1 MENNKSNYSLD
12 IEKKSPHDID
22 DELEKKILISKKYKK
37 NDGAGISDDEQHDI
51 DDESDDDINQ
61 DNSDIDDDDDND
73 DNDDGDDDDN
83 DIEQNNEIDIENKQ
97 QNNEALDDI
106 NYISENPDYNN
117 NLDILYNNI
126 NLQKIDAELKE
137 NYIENFHSECL
148 NIDKNELDK
157 LSKVTRD
164 NTNNIVDE
172 FHKTISIMTKYE
184 KTRIL
189 GIRTKQLN
197 NGNIPYVSIDESL
210 NNNYLIAL
218 KELNEKRLPFII
230 KRPMP
235 NNKFE
240 YWKLTDLEIL

>member
-1 MENNKSNYSLD
+1 MENIKTDYSSD
-12 IEKKSPHDID
+12 VEKKPFYELD
-22 DELEKKILISKKYKK
+22 DEVDKKLLIAKKNKKI
-37 NDGAGISDDEQHDI
+37 DVPGISDDEQDDI
-51 DDESDDDINQ
+51 DDDFDEDLNNGDT
-61 DNSDIDDDDDND
+61 DIDDDDD
-73 DNDDGDDDDN
+73 DDDD
-83 DIEQNNEIDIENKQ
+83 IEQLDEIDPENKEV
-97 QNNEALDDI
+97 NNDVLDNI
-106 NYISENPDYNN
+106 NYISENVDYNSN
-117 NLDILYNNI
+117 FELLYNNI
-126 NLQKIDAELKE
+126 NLQKIDSELKD

-148 NIDKNELDK
+148 NINKSELDK

-164 NTNNIVDE
+164 NNNNIVDE

-197 NGNIPYVSIDESL
+197 NGNIPYVSFDEGL

-240 YWKLTDLEIL
+240 YWKIQDLEIL

>member
-1 MENNKSNYSLD
+1 MDNEIKIFYSKYEPVNIDVLKNKKIIAFAGIGNPENFFNLLRDYDVNIIEELKFPDHYNYS
-12 IEKKSPHDID
+12 E
-22 DELEKKILISKKYKK
+22 
-37 NDGAGISDDEQHDI
+37 
-51 DDESDDDINQ
+51 
-61 DNSDIDDDDDND
+61 
-73 DNDDGDDDDN
+73 
-83 DIEQNNEIDIENKQ
+83 
-97 QNNEALDDI
+97 
-106 NYISENPDYNN
+106 
-117 NLDILYNNI
+117 
-126 NLQKIDAELKE
+126 
-137 NYIENFHSECL
+137 
-148 NIDKNELDK
+148 NELDK

-197 NGNIPYVSIDESL
+197 NGNIPYVSVDEGL

>member
-1 MENNKSNYSLD
+1 MENIKSNYSLD
-12 IEKKSPHDID
+12 IEKKPFEGIDD
-22 DELEKKILISKKYKK
+22 DELEKKMLISKKNKK
-37 NDGAGISDDEQHDI
+37 NDGAGISDDEQDVI
-51 DDESDDDINQ
+51 DDESEEDINP
-61 DNSDIDDDDDND
+61 DDSDIDDDDN
-73 DNDDGDDDDN
+73 DDDN
-83 DIEQNNEIDIENKQ
+83 DIEQFDEIDIENKE

-106 NYISENPDYNN
+106 NYISENVDYNN

-126 NLQKIDAELKE
+126 NLQKIDAELKD

-157 LSKVTRD
+157 LTKVTRD
-164 NTNNIVDE
+164 NDNNIVDE

-197 NGNIPYVSIDESL
+197 NGNISYVSVDEGL

>member
-1 MENNKSNYSLD
+1 MENTKTNNSLD
-12 IEKKSPHDID
+12 IEKKPPDDID
-22 DELEKKILISKKYKK
+22 DEVEKKILISKKNKK
-37 NDGAGISDDEQHDI
+37 NDDDGISDDEQDVI
-51 DDESDDDINQ
+51 DDESDDDIIQ
-61 DNSDIDDDDDND
+61 VDSEIDDDDD
-73 DNDDGDDDDN
+73 DDDDHDN
-83 DIEQNNEIDIENKQ
+83 DIEEINEIDIENKQ
-97 QNNEALDDI
+97 QNNQALDDI

-126 NLQKIDAELKE
+126 NLQKIDAELKD

-157 LSKVTRD
+157 LTKVTRD
-164 NTNNIVDE
+164 NLNNIVDE

-197 NGNIPYVSIDESL
+197 NGNIPYVSVDEGL

>member
-1 MENNKSNYSLD
+1 MENTKSNYSLD
-12 IEKKSPHDID
+12 IEKKSPDDID
-22 DELEKKILISKKYKK
+22 DELQKKILISKKNKK
-37 NDGAGISDDEQHDI
+37 NDDDGISDDEQHDI
-51 DDESDDDINQ
+51 DDESDEDINHDDSDVD
-61 DNSDIDDDDDND
+61 DNDDDDD
-73 DNDDGDDDDN
+73 DDDD
-83 DIEQNNEIDIENKQ
+83 DIEQINEIDIEDKQ
-97 QNNEALDDI
+97 QNIEALDDI

-126 NLQKIDAELKE
+126 NLQKIDAELKD

-164 NTNNIVDE
+164 NSNNIVDE

-197 NGNIPYVSIDESL
+197 NGNIPYVSVDEGL

>member
-1 MENNKSNYSLD
+1 MENTKSNYSLD
-12 IEKKSPHDID
+12 IEKKSPDDID
-22 DELEKKILISKKYKK
+22 DELQKKILISKKNKK
-37 NDGAGISDDEQHDI
+37 NDDDGISDDEQHDI
-51 DDESDDDINQ
+51 DDESDEDINHDDSDVD
-61 DNSDIDDDDDND
+61 DNDDDDDD
-73 DNDDGDDDDN
+73 EHD
-83 DIEQNNEIDIENKQ
+83 DIEQINEIDIEDKQ
-97 QNNEALDDI
+97 QNIEALDDI

-126 NLQKIDAELKE
+126 NLQKIDAELKD

-164 NTNNIVDE
+164 NSNNIVDE

-197 NGNIPYVSIDESL
+197 NGNIPYVSVDEGL

>member
-1 MENNKSNYSLD
+1 MENTKTNNSLD
-12 IEKKSPHDID
+12 IEKKPPDDID
-22 DELEKKILISKKYKK
+22 DEVEKKILISKKNKK
-37 NDGAGISDDEQHDI
+37 NDDDGISDDEQDVI
-51 DDESDDDINQ
+51 DDESDDDIIQ
-61 DNSDIDDDDDND
+61 VDSEIDDDDD
-73 DNDDGDDDDN
+73 DDDDHDN
-83 DIEQNNEIDIENKQ
+83 DIEEINEIDIENKQ
-97 QNNEALDDI
+97 QNNQALDDI

-126 NLQKIDAELKE
+126 NLQKIDAELKD
-137 NYIENFHSECL
+137 NYIEKFHSECL

-157 LSKVTRD
+157 LTKVTRD
-164 NTNNIVDE
+164 NLNNIVDE

-197 NGNIPYVSIDESL
+197 NGNIPYVSVDEGL

>member
-1 MENNKSNYSLD
+1 MENTKSNYSLD
-12 IEKKSPHDID
+12 IEKKSQDDIDDID
-22 DELEKKILISKKYKK
+22 DELEKKILISKKNKK
-37 NDGAGISDDEQHDI
+37 NHDDGISDDEQHDI
-51 DDESDDDINQ
+51 DDESDEDINHDDSDVD
-61 DNSDIDDDDDND
+61 DNDNDDDDYD
-73 DNDDGDDDDN
+73 D
-83 DIEQNNEIDIENKQ
+83 DIEQINEINIEDKQ
-97 QNNEALDDI
+97 QNIEALDDI

-117 NLDILYNNI
+117 NLDILNN
-126 NLQKIDAELKE
+126 NLNLKKIDAELKD

-157 LSKVTRD
+157 LTKVTRD
-164 NTNNIVDE
+164 NNNNIVDE

-197 NGNIPYVSIDESL
+197 NGNIPYVSVDEGL